1 MGGRGKQLSRQMGKT
16 FGAWKRHSKG
26 AVPTLLRKQATT
38 AMTQM
43 TAAADNAAAHSWK
56 ETTIDTT
63 YEAADTRPDKRGN
76 KLYGVTSDDN
86 LPKPIV
92 SSSALRKFFPILVIE
107 EEDGDDS
114 WCRIGVAGVGAR
126 GQK

>member
-1 MGGRGKQLSRQMGKT
+1 MGRRGQQLSRQTGTT
-16 FGAWKRHSKG
+16 FGAWKRHGKG
-26 AVPTLLRKQATT
+26 AVPALLRKQATT

-43 TAAADNAAAHSWK
+43 KAAADNAATHSWK

-63 YEAADTRPDKRGN
+63 YEAANTRPDKRGN
-76 KLYGVTSDDN
+76 KFYGVTGDDN

-107 EEDGDDS
+107 EKDDDDS
-114 WCRIGVAGVGAR
+114 WCKIGVASVGAR
-126 GQK
+126 GQT